1 MGYTVCERLVKDSA
15 DMTEVEK
22 CIVRHT
28 GGENHR
34 CAFFRSVPYIRLRIA
49 ALYLPFLPNLN
60 SPNSGLTPHVAYCG
74 DLSVMMTPTEAGPV
88 VSVHCSYEPTYPDDF
103 QAEIAP
109 TCRKRMRVE

>member
-49 ALYLPFLPNLN
+49 TLYLPFLPNLS
-60 SPNSGLTPHVAYCG
+60 SPNSVGPTPHVAYYG

-88 VSVHCSYEPTYPDDF
+88 VSVHCSHEPTYPDDF
-103 QAEIAP
+103 QAES